1 MHLETEMK
9 TCLIVDDSRVVRAVA
24 RRFIEALGFAV
35 DEAGD
40 GQLAAAACRQ
50 QMPDVVLL
58 DWNMPVM
65 TGIEFLRHLRVQD
78 GGDKPV
84 VIMCTTEKDVS
95 HIQEAI
101 TAGANEYMM
110 KPFDQET
117 LTAKFGKAGLQ
128 VSTQAA

>member
-1 MHLETEMK
+1 MK

-40 GQLAAAACRQ
+40 GQLAAAACGQ

-95 HIQEAI
+95 HIQQAI
-101 TAGANEYMM
+101 TAGANEYLM
-110 KPFDQET
+110 KPFDQDT
-117 LTAKFGKAGLQ
+117 LTAKFSKAGL
-128 VSTQAA
+128 VSCPV

>member
-1 MHLETEMK
+1 MK
-9 TCLIVDDSRVVRAVA
+9 TCLIVDDSRVVRAIA

-40 GQLAAAACRQ
+40 GQLAAVACEQ
-50 QMPDVVLL
+50 KMPDVVLL

-78 GGDKPV
+78 GGDKPI
-84 VIMCTTEKDVS
+84 VIMCTTEKDIG

-101 TAGANEYMM
+101 TAGANEYIV
-110 KPFDQET
+110 KPFDQST
-117 LTAKFGKAGLQ
+117 LTAKFDQAGLG
-128 VSTQAA
+128 

>member
-1 MHLETEMK
+1 MK
-9 TCLIVDDSRVVRAVA
+9 TCLIVDDSRVVRAIA

-40 GQLAAAACRQ
+40 GQLAAVACELK
-50 QMPDVVLL
+50 MPDAVLL

-65 TGIEFLRHLRVQD
+65 TGIEFLRHLRAQA
-78 GGDKPV
+78 GGDKPI

-101 TAGANEYMM
+101 TAGANEYIV
-110 KPFDQET
+110 KPFDQVT
-117 LTAKFGKAGLQ
+117 LTAKFGQAGLG
-128 VSTQAA
+128 

>member
-1 MHLETEMK
+1 MK
-9 TCLIVDDSRVVRAVA
+9 TCLIVDDSRVVRAIA
-24 RRFIEALGFAV
+24 RRFIEALGFNV
-35 DEAGD
+35 EEAGD
-40 GQLAAAACRQ
+40 GQLATIACRQ
-50 QMPDVVLL
+50 QMPDIVLL

-95 HIQEAI
+95 HIQQAI
-101 TAGANEYMM
+101 MAGANEYLM

-117 LTAKFGKAGLQ
+117 LTAKFSKAGL
-128 VSTQAA
+128 VGVPA

>member
-1 MHLETEMK
+1 MK
-9 TCLIVDDSRVVRAVA
+9 TCLIVDDSRVVRAIA
-24 RRFIEALGFAV
+24 RRFIEALGFTV
-35 DEAGD
+35 GEAGD
-40 GQLAAAACRQ
+40 GQLAVVACQQ

-101 TAGANEYMM
+101 TAGANEYLV
-110 KPFDQET
+110 KPFDQDT
-117 LTAKFGKAGLQ
+117 LTAKFSKAGL
-128 VSTQAA
+128 VGCPA

>member
-1 MHLETEMK
+1 MK

-40 GQLAAAACRQ
+40 GQLACVACKQ

-65 TGIEFLRHLRVQD
+65 TGIEFLRHLRARND
-78 GGDKPV
+78 GDKPI
-84 VIMCTTEKDVS
+84 VIMCTTERDIS
-95 HIQEAI
+95 HIHEAI
-101 TAGANEYMM
+101 AAGANEYLV
-110 KPFDQET
+110 KPFDQLT
-117 LTAKFGKAGLQ
+117 LTAKFGRVGLLEL
-128 VSTQAA
+128 AA

>member
-1 MHLETEMK
+1 MK
-9 TCLIVDDSRVVRAVA
+9 TCLIVDDSRVVRSVA
-24 RRFIEALGFAV
+24 RRFIEALGFTV

-40 GQLAAAACRQ
+40 GQLAVAACQ
-50 QMPDVVLL
+50 QKMPDVVLL

-65 TGIEFLRHLRVQD
+65 TGIEFLRHLRAQA

-95 HIQEAI
+95 HIQQAI
-101 TAGANEYMM
+101 KAGANEYLM

-117 LTAKFGKAGLQ
+117 LTAKFGKAGLPI
-128 VSTQAA
+128 TIQAA

>member
-1 MHLETEMK
+1 MRK
-9 TCLIVDDSRVVRAVA
+9 CLIVDDSRVVRAVA

-40 GQLAAAACRQ
+40 GQLAVVACEQ

-65 TGIEFLRHLRVQD
+65 TGIEFLRHLRLQH
-78 GGDKPV
+78 GGDKPI

-101 TAGANEYMM
+101 RAGANEYLM

-117 LTAKFGKAGLQ
+117 LKAKFGKAGLLMDALP
-128 VSTQAA
+128 T

>member
-50 QMPDVVLL
+50 QMPDAVLL

-101 TAGANEYMM
+101 AAGANEYLM

-117 LTAKFGKAGLQ
+117 LTAKFGRAGLQ
-128 VSTQAA
+128 VSVQTA